1 MSDLA
6 GHTAAAF
13 VSAFNAA
20 PLELDQYADRRTAIY
35 INTTRNISMPIVVG
49 PRSARLLAPEGIAL
63 AFRSIAVFVDP
74 SPAGEARTSYAVRM
88 ACRHGAHLIGIFAVP
103 PTWGDSPAESFVR
116 GQQAVRRVIASHQSS
131 EAAATDAAN
140 RSFSAGCAR
149 ENISFEFRHFRQDG
163 VDDSAALNSLH
174 TDLVIVG
181 GPRAGG
187 LPRDWSAE
195 ALLLATG
202 VPFLLL
208 PEPWTGSAAEHV
220 VVAWNASR
228 EARRAIADALPL
240 LVGALSVTILVV
252 DPQKNP
258 RHGAEP
264 GADVAHYLTRHG
276 ARVVVEQ
283 VQSHAEPIAK
293 IILAY
298 AERRNADLVVVGAY
312 SHARTAEMIF
322 GGVTRSLLR
331 DAVVPLLIAH

>member
-1 MSDLA
+1 
-6 GHTAAAF
+6 
-13 VSAFNAA
+13 
-20 PLELDQYADRRTAIY
+20 
-35 INTTRNISMPIVVG
+35 MP
-49 PRSARLLAPEGIAL
+49 
-63 AFRSIAVFVDP
+63 FKSIAVFVDP

-88 ACRHGAHLIGIFAVP
+88 AFRHGAHLIGIFAVP
-103 PTWGDSPAESFVR
+103 SIWDGSPADSFVR
-116 GQQAVRRVIASHQSS
+116 GQQAVRLVIASHQSS
-131 EAAATDAAN
+131 EAAAMDAAN

-149 ENISFEFRHFRQDG
+149 EDISFEFRFLRQGD
-163 VDDSAALNSLH
+163 VNDSVTLNSLH

-181 GPRAGG
+181 GPRPGG
-187 LPRDWSAE
+187 LPSDWSAE

-228 EARRAIADALPL
+228 EARRAIAAALPF

-258 RHGAEP
+258 RHGEEP

-276 ARVVVEQ
+276 AKVVVEQ
-283 VQSHAEPIAK
+283 VQSHGEPIAK
-293 IILAY
+293 IIMAY
-298 AERRNADLVVVGAY
+298 AERHNTDLIVVGAY
-312 SHARTAEMIF
+312 SHARTTEMIF

-331 DAVVPLLIAH
+331 DAAVPLLIAH

>member
-1 MSDLA
+1 M
-6 GHTAAAF
+6 
-13 VSAFNAA
+13 
-20 PLELDQYADRRTAIY
+20 
-35 INTTRNISMPIVVG
+35 
-49 PRSARLLAPEGIAL
+49 

-88 ACRHGAHLIGIFAVP
+88 AFRHGAHLIGIFAVP
-103 PTWGDSPAESFVR
+103 SIWGDSPAESFVR
-116 GQQAVRRVIASHQSS
+116 GQEAVRHVIASHQSS
-131 EAAATDAAN
+131 EAAATDAVN

-149 ENISFEFRHFRQDG
+149 EGISFEFRHFRQDD
-163 VDDSAALNSLH
+163 VNDSAALNSLH

-187 LPRDWSAE
+187 LPGNWSAE

-208 PEPWTGSAAEHV
+208 PEPWTASAAEHI

-240 LVGALSVTILVV
+240 LVGALSVTVLVV

-258 RHGAEP
+258 RHGDEP

-276 ARVVVEQ
+276 AKVVVEQ

-293 IILAY
+293 VILSY
-298 AERRNADLVVVGAY
+298 AEHHNTDLIVVGAY
-312 SHARTAEMIF
+312 SHTRTTDMIF

-331 DAVVPLLIAH
+331 DAAVPLLIAH